1 MRRLH
6 LNNICFHI
14 QHCPDL
20 LDWRRPPTDTKILRS
35 LARRLPQPQHFA
47 SLTVLASLI
56 RPSLLLPPPL
66 HLRLHHPQLL
76 LHPLVLLLFLPIKVQ
91 PTVHTGMVGGL
102 HPFGALQNLSTSTH
116 RGLTSSDTII
126 SKLRQQ
132 TRGSSF
138 VVNPN
143 FTLRSTSHNVSVVF
157 SLFTVLPKATCAS
170 AGVSSC
176 LEFSLCLNGRSAS
189 LYLCVNIGCAAERL
203 LFPTRK
209 LRENLSASL
218 SFLPALKTKTLL
230 RQIRYG

>member
-6 LNNICFHI
+6 LNKICFHI

-56 RPSLLLPPPL
+56 RPSLLLPPPPPPL

-76 LHPLVLLLFLPIKVQ
+76 LLPIKVQ
-91 PTVHTGMVGGL
+91 PTEHTGMVGGL

-132 TRGSSF
+132 TRRSSF

-143 FTLRSTSHNVSVVF
+143 FTFRSTSHYVSVVF
-157 SLFTVLPKATCAS
+157 CLFTVLPKATCAS
-170 AGVSSC
+170 LGVSSC

-189 LYLCVNIGCAAERL
+189 LNLCVYIGCAAERL

-218 SFLPALKTKTLL
+218 SLLPAWG
-230 RQIRYG
+230 QGPC

>member
-6 LNNICFHI
+6 LNKICFHI

-35 LARRLPQPQHFA
+35 LAGRLPQRQHFA

-56 RPSLLLPPPL
+56 RPSLLLPPPPPPL

-76 LHPLVLLLFLPIKVQ
+76 LLPIKVQ
-91 PTVHTGMVGGL
+91 PTEHTGMVGGL

-116 RGLTSSDTII
+116 RGLTSSDTMI
-126 SKLRQQ
+126 SKLKHQ

-143 FTLRSTSHNVSVVF
+143 FTFRSTSHNVSVVF
-157 SLFTVLPKATCAS
+157 CLFTVFCLKPPVLLLVFQVVWTSMEGLPPSICVCTLAAQ
-170 AGVSSC
+170 
-176 LEFSLCLNGRSAS
+176 RSA
-189 LYLCVNIGCAAERL
+189 CCFR
-203 LFPTRK
+203 
-209 LRENLSASL
+209 RENCG
-218 SFLPALKTKTLL
+218 KIY
-230 RQIRYG
+230 RQV

>member
-20 LDWRRPPTDTKILRS
+20 LDWRRPPTDPKILRS

-56 RPSLLLPPPL
+56 RPSLLLPPPPPPL

-76 LHPLVLLLFLPIKVQ
+76 LHPHVLLLLPIKVQ
-91 PTVHTGMVGGL
+91 PTEHTGMVGGL

-132 TRGSSF
+132 NRGSSF

-170 AGVSSC
+170 AGVSGC
-176 LEFSLCLNGRSAS
+176 LDFSFSFLEGLPPSICVCTLAAQRSA
-189 LYLCVNIGCAAERL
+189 CCFR
-203 LFPTRK
+203 
-209 LRENLSASL
+209 RENCG
-218 SFLPALKTKTLL
+218 KIY
-230 RQIRYG
+230 RQV